1 MNELLKDSKNL
12 VASVGV
18 LAFAVAILFVVIPD
32 ALTMREPDLIHKGPG
47 VTEVRKLSDYF
58 DGIAGTG
65 ADTQVYVLDSGK
77 PGASALIL
85 GGTHANEPSGY
96 LSAVLFI
103 ENAVPA
109 AGKLY
114 VIPTANASAMTHTDY
129 MEGTPR
135 KFAIDTPA
143 GPRSFRYGSRATSPA
158 DQWPDPDIYVHAS
171 SGQRLSGSE
180 TRNLNRAYPGR
191 ADGTF
196 TEKVAFAITSLIRK
210 EKIDIT
216 IDLHEASPEYPVVNS
231 MVAHD
236 RAMKIASIA
245 LLNLEMDDITIGV
258 EPSPTNLRGLSHR
271 ELGDAT
277 NTLALLFEST
287 NPAQG
292 RLRGVT
298 NEALIVEGKDD
309 MYLAAQ
315 KLGRLFVPFGP
326 EGEPLK
332 KRVAR
337 HLSTTQA
344 VFDAYATEM
353 PERPLVVGAMPSYK
367 EVLDKGIGHYLQAPK
382 TATGDALISPR
393 QLAVAAQR
401 AARDH

>member
-1 MNELLKDSKNL
+1 MNALRTDRKNL
-12 VASVGV
+12 LASLGV
-18 LAFAVAILFVVIPD
+18 LAVAVAILWVVIPD
-32 ALTMREPDLIHKGPG
+32 ALTMRQPDVIHKGPG
-47 VTEVRKLSDYF
+47 VTEVRKLSEFF
-58 DGIAGTG
+58 DGIAGTRG
-65 ADTQVYVLDSGK
+65 DTEVYVLDSGK

-85 GGTHANEPSGY
+85 GGTHPNEPSGY
-96 LSAVLFI
+96 LTAVLFI
-103 ENAVPA
+103 ENAMPS

-114 VIPTANASAMTHTDY
+114 VIPTTNASAMTHTDY

-135 KFAIDTPA
+135 KFSIDTA
-143 GPRSFRYGSRATSPA
+143 GGPRSFRYGSRATSPA

-216 IDLHEASPEYPVVNS
+216 IDLHEASPEYPVVNAI
-231 MVAHD
+231 VAHN

-245 LLNLEMDDITIGV
+245 LLNLEMDDIAIGV
-258 EPSPTNLRGLSHR
+258 EPSPTNLHGLSHR

-277 NTLALLFEST
+277 DTLALLFEST

-298 NEALIVEGKDD
+298 NEALIVDGKDA
-309 MYLAAQ
+309 MYLAAH

-337 HLSTTQA
+337 HVATVQA
-344 VFDAYATEM
+344 VFDAYASEM
-353 PERPLVVGAMPSYK
+353 PDRHLIVGAMPSYAD
-367 EVLDKGIGHYLQAPK
+367 VLGKGIGQYLQAP
-382 TATGDALISPR
+382 TSIAR
-393 QLAVAAQR
+393 Q
-401 AARDH
+401 